1 MKVRWMPWLLA
12 GLLLAVMIGLLLG
25 PIRQDSATVDE
36 TSFQSAGYSDLKG
49 YKFYFDPESP
59 SLSQIWPAVPL
70 LFMDVKLPDAGK
82 ALLDRQAGYPWTVPW
97 SGEPAAVQTLFP
109 QGRNSW
115 YFWPKPE
122 AQIFG
127 QILVYGGQNDGET
140 MMFAGRV
147 MQLLVTMALGA
158 LIFVW
163 TRRASQNDLAA
174 LVALALWVFNPNAL
188 AYGHII
194 TTDINGALAIP
205 LAVFLFTRFLQQP
218 NVKTA
223 AVAGAGLGFAFLMKF
238 NTLSLGPICIVLAA
252 CFWKNLKAAQQPWI
266 KSALALAAAAWLVV
280 LLGYFPV
287 WSPAPSISTEQASV
301 LGVPGWFQA
310 FRPLLIPRDFF
321 KGVAL
326 VLSHSQGGHEAYFL
340 GEGSKQ
346 GWWYYFPV
354 VFALKSPLAFLVALL
369 IGIGVAATRWKKL
382 GLYEKTP
389 WIAGGAYFGLAMT
402 SSINIGV
409 RHLLPVVPLVCV
421 GVGCSL
427 ARIANRAARYAV
439 IALVAWEAVVAVAVY
454 PCFLQFFNEAAG
466 GASNGYKYALDSN
479 FDWGQDANRLKKFL
493 EDRGIAHIYLD
504 YFGTQYNIEYLKI
517 PNTRV
522 SADQARQIK
531 DGWLVVSASE
541 LMRPEWAWLRES
553 REPTARVAD
562 TLFVYQISAPT
573 IPAQ

>member
-1 MKVRWMPWLLA
+1 MKVRWMAWLVA
-12 GLLLAVMIGLLLG
+12 GLLLTLMVGLLLG

-59 SLSQIWPAVPL
+59 SLSQIWPAIPL
-70 LFMDVKLPDAGK
+70 LFMDVKIPDAGR

-97 SGEPAAVQTLFP
+97 SGEPAAVQSLFP
-109 QGRNSW
+109 QGRDSW

-127 QILVYGGQNDGET
+127 QILVYGGQNDGEA
-140 MMFAGRV
+140 MLFAGRV
-147 MQLLVTMALGA
+147 MQLLVTVALGV

-163 TRRASQNDLAA
+163 TRRASQNDAAA
-174 LVALALWVFNPNAL
+174 LVALALWIFNPNTL
-188 AYGHII
+188 AYGHLI

-223 AVAGAGLGFAFLMKF
+223 AVAGASLGFAFLMKF
-238 NTLSLGPICIVLAA
+238 NALSLGPICVVLTA
-252 CFWKNLKAAQQPWI
+252 CFWKSLKAARPHLMQ
-266 KSALALAAAAWLVV
+266 SVLALVAAAWLVI

-287 WSPAPSISTEQASV
+287 WSPAPSLSTDQASI

-310 FRPLLIPRDFF
+310 CRPLLLPRDFF
-321 KGVAL
+321 KGAAL

-340 GEGSKQ
+340 GEWSKQ

-369 IGIGVAATRWKKL
+369 IGVGAASSSWKRL
-382 GLYEKTP
+382 GAYERAP
-389 WIAGGAYFGLAMT
+389 WIAGATYFALAMT

-421 GVGCSL
+421 GTGCSL
-427 ARIANRAARYAV
+427 SRMTNRVARYAMAGLIV
-439 IALVAWEAVVAVAVY
+439 WQAVVAVAVY
-454 PCFLQFFNEAAG
+454 PCYLQFFNEAAG
-466 GASNGYKYALDSN
+466 GAANGYKYALDSN
-479 FDWGQDANRLKKFL
+479 FDWGQDAKRLKKFL
-493 EDRGIAHIYLD
+493 EDRKISHIYLD

-522 SADQARQIK
+522 NAEQARHLNN
-531 DGWLVVSASE
+531 GWLVVSASE

-553 REPTARVAD
+553 REPTAGVAC
-562 TLFVYQISAPT
+562 TLFVYQLGRVE
-573 IPAQ
+573 